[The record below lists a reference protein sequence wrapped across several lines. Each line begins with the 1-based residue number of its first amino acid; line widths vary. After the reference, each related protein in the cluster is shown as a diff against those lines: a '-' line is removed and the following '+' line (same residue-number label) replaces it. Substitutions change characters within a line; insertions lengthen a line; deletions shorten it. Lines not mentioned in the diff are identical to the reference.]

1 MMPRTLFT
9 KLALVLALLLLG
21 VGLIYGIISFSLTRH
36 YQQELLQNL
45 NRDLAHNLLMDRNLI
60 SDGKLNKEALKE
72 TFNYYMMVNP
82 SIEIYLLDKDGRILS
97 YSADPDK
104 VKRTHVN
111 MEPIKDFIEKKDF
124 PLLGDDPRSFER
136 QKVFSV
142 CDIPSESNDKGYLYV
157 VLRGEEYERIEKIF
171 QDNYILQISGT
182 ALLISLVAALF
193 VGLYLF
199 RFLTR
204 RLNNI
209 AGLMQEFTQNDFQ
222 EHVPYPEAMDMM
234 RGDEIETLGCHY
246 NKMAE
251 HIQEQL
257 TDLKDQ
263 DNLRRELVANVSHD
277 LRTPLAALQGYI
289 ETLQLM
295 GNKLDAKTHDEYLDT
310 ALKNSRR
317 LTNLVE
323 ELFELAKLDARDI
336 SLKEEDFSIAE
347 LIQDIIQKFQML
359 AKEKNIEL
367 KMSGA
372 DGLPYVCAD
381 IGLVERVMENLI
393 SNALQHTPDGG
404 TVEVVLAKQ
413 NEKIDIQV
421 VDTGNGIAEKDLP
434 HIFTRFYRADNNER
448 GDTHAGL
455 GLAIAKHI
463 IALHNSTITVESKL
477 DEGTKF
483 SFWLECA

>member
-21 VGLIYGIISFSLTRH
+21 VGLIYGLISFSLSRH

-45 NRDLAHNLLMDRNLI
+45 NRDLAHNLLTDRNLVAN
-60 SDGKLNKEALKE
+60 GELNQDALKE
-72 TFNYYMMVNP
+72 TFNYFMMVNP
-82 SIEIYLLDKDGRILS
+82 SIEIYLLDKTGRILS
-97 YSADPDK
+97 YSADPGK
-104 VKRTHVN
+104 VKRTHVDIK
-111 MEPIKDFIEKKDF
+111 PIKDFLEKKDF

-142 CDIPSESNDKGYLYV
+142 CDVPSENQDKGYLYV

-171 QDNYILQISGT
+171 QDSFILQISGA
-182 ALLISLVAALF
+182 ALLISLVVALF

-204 RLNNI
+204 RLNNL
-209 AGLMQEFTQNDFQ
+209 AGLMQGFSQNDFS
-222 EHVPYPEAMDMM
+222 EHIPYPEDKK
-234 RGDEIETLGCHY
+234 RGDEIELLGCHY

-251 HIQEQL
+251 HIQKQL
-257 TDLKDQ
+257 TDLKQQ

-295 GNKLDAKTHDEYLDT
+295 GAKLDGQTHDEYLNI

-336 SLKEEDFSIAE
+336 SLKLEAFSIAE
-347 LIQDIIQKFQML
+347 LIQDIIHKFQVL
-359 AKEKNIEL
+359 ANDKNIALEMDAPEKL
-367 KMSGA
+367 SFVK
-372 DGLPYVCAD
+372 AD
-381 IGLVERVMENLI
+381 IGLIERVLENLI
-393 SNALQHTPDGG
+393 SNALQHTPASG
-404 TVEVVLAKQ
+404 
-413 NEKIDIQV
+413 KIIVQLREHDNKV
-421 VDTGNGIAEKDLP
+421 DVMVTDTGKGIAEKDLP
-434 HIFTRFYRADNNER
+434 HIFTRFYRADSSEK

-463 IALHNSTITVESKL
+463 VALHNSSIKVESRLNK
-477 DEGTKF
+477 GTKF
-483 SFWLECA
+483 YFWLDCA